1 MDKVQQSRRTFL
13 KTAAAVAAAAP
24 LAGCGVMDAQAKDV
38 TWNREADVVVLG
50 YGNAGTNAA
59 IEAHD
64 AGASVI
70 VLEKMSIG
78 GGNVAVSAG
87 GFVIPTNRD
96 AYFTYLKS
104 LYELSRSEWDEG
116 ILNVFCDESMKLGD
130 WMKKLDPRAEVGVY
144 GHAGY
149 QQLPGADSV
158 NKCSLR
164 GVPGLKGGDRLFN
177 TFDRAVKAR
186 NIPVLFNTPARKL
199 VREGTQIIGVE
210 ALQGNRPI
218 YIRAK
223 KAVIICTGGFQC
235 NPELMQKYIY
245 GNPMSY
251 LGSPGNTGDG
261 LLMAQA
267 AGSGLW
273 HMNSVSAPLGVQI
286 PGLKSAINV
295 VVRQPSFIWVDQDG
309 RRFVNEK
316 KLDYHCSWM
325 AVNVFDAINH
335 RYPRI
340 PCFMIMD
347 KAYLDKGPL
356 VFNGGSGYAL
366 NRENYKWSR
375 DNSKELASG
384 VIIEAPTLEALAK
397 KLGMKDPE
405 ILKNQV
411 ARWNS
416 DLKEKGIDTEYGRTL
431 TADPK
436 MKTVFAGRDVR
447 NWSAPLAETGPYY
460 AVKLVPVMYHT
471 MGGPKKSVKAE
482 VLDPYGKPIPRL
494 FVAGE
499 LGSAWGL
506 TYQGACANADAII
519 FGRIAGREA
528 AKLPSL

>member
-1 MDKVQQSRRTFL
+1 
-13 KTAAAVAAAAP
+13 
-24 LAGCGVMDAQAKDV
+24 
-38 TWNREADVVVLG
+38 
-50 YGNAGTNAA
+50 
-59 IEAHD
+59 
-64 AGASVI
+64 
-70 VLEKMSIG
+70 
-78 GGNVAVSAG
+78 
-87 GFVIPTNRD
+87 
-96 AYFTYLKS
+96 
-104 LYELSRSEWDEG
+104 
-116 ILNVFCDESMKLGD
+116 
-130 WMKKLDPRAEVGVY
+130 
-144 GHAGY
+144 
-149 QQLPGADSV
+149 
-158 NKCSLR
+158 
-164 GVPGLKGGDRLFN
+164 
-177 TFDRAVKAR
+177 
-186 NIPVLFNTPARKL
+186 
-199 VREGTQIIGVE
+199 
-210 ALQGNRPI
+210 
-218 YIRAK
+218 
-223 KAVIICTGGFQC
+223 
-235 NPELMQKYIY
+235 MQKYIY

-447 NWSAPLAETGPYY
+447 NWSAPLAETGLYY

-499 LGSAWGL
+499 LGSTWGL

>member
-59 IEAHD
+59 IKAHD

-286 PGLKSAINV
+286 PGLKSAINGLSASP
-295 VVRQPSFIWVDQDG
+295 PSSGSI
-309 RRFVNEK
+309 R
-316 KLDYHCSWM
+316 M
-325 AVNVFDAINH
+325 DA
-335 RYPRI
+335 
-340 PCFMIMD
+340 
-347 KAYLDKGPL
+347 
-356 VFNGGSGYAL
+356 
-366 NRENYKWSR
+366 
-375 DNSKELASG
+375 
-384 VIIEAPTLEALAK
+384 
-397 KLGMKDPE
+397 
-405 ILKNQV
+405 
-411 ARWNS
+411 
-416 DLKEKGIDTEYGRTL
+416 
-431 TADPK
+431 
-436 MKTVFAGRDVR
+436 
-447 NWSAPLAETGPYY
+447 
-460 AVKLVPVMYHT
+460 
-471 MGGPKKSVKAE
+471 
-482 VLDPYGKPIPRL
+482 
-494 FVAGE
+494 
-499 LGSAWGL
+499 GL
-506 TYQGACANADAII
+506 
-519 FGRIAGREA
+519 
-528 AKLPSL
+528 